1 MTPTIIRPLRSLRE
15 RLRVTPRALALGALA
30 LTLSGCGLLQ
40 QMREEEEPVAA
51 RPIDTSREARLRVF
65 QSAPAYASTL
75 RGALSAELFLKKDN
89 FSSKV
94 NATILKGQGIY
105 WSVVPFPLIEA
116 ARVWFTREGVT
127 AVDKLHGRY
136 AEVSYLELS
145 ELIGFP
151 VQYDDVERLLL
162 GKPFFPSGA
171 RGTKGGAFS
180 YSITETGGTD
190 AEAYLPVAY
199 PSGKQDYHLRWLLNA
214 QHQPTFFAVTKQQA
228 LSQPVFS
235 LSYEQGAGSLESHI
249 AQRTTLFLGKTSAP
263 ALTID
268 WSKLRPYSGEVP
280 DITPRVKEGYQR
292 ISLSELIK
300 LLPSL

>member
-1 MTPTIIRPLRSLRE
+1 MSS
-15 RLRVTPRALALGALA
+15 AYF
-30 LTLSGCGLLQ
+30 SGS
-40 QMREEEEPVAA
+40 P
-51 RPIDTSREARLRVF
+51 S
-65 QSAPAYASTL
+65 
-75 RGALSAELFLKKDN
+75 
-89 FSSKV
+89 
-94 NATILKGQGIY
+94 
-105 WSVVPFPLIEA
+105 
-116 ARVWFTREGVT
+116 
-127 AVDKLHGRY
+127 
-136 AEVSYLELS
+136 
-145 ELIGFP
+145 
-151 VQYDDVERLLL
+151 
-162 GKPFFPSGA
+162 FPSGA

-190 AEAYLPVAY
+190 AEAYLPVAS

-228 LSQPVFS
+228 LGQPVFS

-263 ALTID
+263 ALSID